1 MTLANRY
8 PDDPRPV
15 VWAGR
20 LRWTVRL
27 TPTPLSVTYRVRIE
41 YAYGQQPTVTVLD
54 PPLRAAPDT
63 TVNHVFERDEL
74 CLYYDEFD
82 CRRDL
87 LADTVLPWI
96 SEWLYHHEHSQ
107 GDGTWHGGGIHPGEL
122 DPDAPRAVRRRAGRR
137 NRSGSAVGRRSPGSS
152 DAPGQ
157 DLGSAP

>member
-15 VWAGR
+15 VRAGR

-27 TPTPLSVTYRVRIE
+27 TPTPLSVTYTVRID
-41 YAYGQQPTVTVLD
+41 YVSGQHPTVTVLD

-107 GDGTWHGGGIHPGEL
+107 GDGTWHGGGLHPDEL
-122 DPDAPRAVRRRAGRR
+122 DPDASRAVRRRARR
-137 NRSGSAVGRRSPGSS
+137 RTPDRAAPSTAGLPGSS
-152 DAPGQ
+152 RAQ